1 MKNLGKRKF
10 FYFEDF
16 KALIVPLLFS
26 FFPIISLFNFNKE
39 ILHLKNIFLPVMIS
53 TIICIFCYLSF
64 KKIFKE
70 AIKSSIFISLFFVN
84 FYIVGHVGNLYG
96 NIYIEIFNYT
106 ITTDNL
112 LIWLFCLLTFI
123 LFKFVENLEK
133 YEETI
138 FKILVITS
146 IVCFFT
152 PVMFIGYY
160 YVFNRHISSKNNTF
174 YEFKENDNNGTL
186 FQNRYPDIYYII
198 LDGYG
203 RNDVLK
209 EIYEFDNKDFIQKLE
224 RLGFFVGNQSR
235 ANYSQTYLSISSSLN
250 MDYLQNMFREKETV
264 GGRSILVNI
273 IDQNAVYKNLKKH
286 GFDIVSISGTWT
298 EENLYY
304 DVNMKKKEVGINRF
318 ENMLIKITPLRLFK
332 NFRLNIKRNAIL
344 NGFSQLGKIPKITK
358 QTFVYAHFLMPH
370 PPFIF
375 NNKGEPVNPKG
386 LEIETDGDQ
395 FLKFYPDLQEY
406 RRKYIDQL
414 EFVNKLVLKT
424 IEKILNESKVQ
435 PIIIL
440 QSDHGPGSLTRW
452 ENPEKTNMKERMSI
466 LNAYYIQGGGQ
477 EGLYENIT
485 PVNSFRMIFNVLFN
499 EKNPILPDKSYFS
512 TWSHPYKFIEID
524 KEYRIEN

>member
-1 MKNLGKRKF
+1 
-10 FYFEDF
+10 
-16 KALIVPLLFS
+16 
-26 FFPIISLFNFNKE
+26 
-39 ILHLKNIFLPVMIS
+39 
-53 TIICIFCYLSF
+53 
-64 KKIFKE
+64 
-70 AIKSSIFISLFFVN
+70 
-84 FYIVGHVGNLYG
+84 
-96 NIYIEIFNYT
+96 
-106 ITTDNL
+106 
-112 LIWLFCLLTFI
+112 
-123 LFKFVENLEK
+123 
-133 YEETI
+133 
-138 FKILVITS
+138 
-146 IVCFFT
+146 
-152 PVMFIGYY
+152 
-160 YVFNRHISSKNNTF
+160 
-174 YEFKENDNNGTL
+174 
-186 FQNRYPDIYYII
+186 
-198 LDGYG
+198 
-203 RNDVLK
+203 
-209 EIYEFDNKDFIQKLE
+209 
-224 RLGFFVGNQSR
+224 
-235 ANYSQTYLSISSSLN
+235 
-250 MDYLQNMFREKETV
+250 
-264 GGRSILVNI
+264 
-273 IDQNAVYKNLKKH
+273 
-286 GFDIVSISGTWT
+286 
-298 EENLYY
+298 
-304 DVNMKKKEVGINRF
+304 
-318 ENMLIKITPLRLFK
+318 LRLFK